1 MFFAKL
7 IVQDIPKLWIGKVIP
22 EMEDDTNDLGYL
34 SHRQDSLH
42 LSGIFPVELGITTI
56 KEILQPQIAAKIFG
70 VNAKSI
76 YLDMNAY
83 KTRISK
89 IWLYNH
95 SNTALGLVASMIT
108 DIATISATLDQVSGE
123 NERVARD
130 ILCRYL
136 QIYGHIMRDQRQYA
150 EAIVALEEAVNLA
163 EYVNNNKL
171 LAVTLLRLG
180 NVYHDRG
187 DIALFQSKIDAA
199 SGDSTGASAKRAR
212 ADADFQAAMKQ
223 FARVRSMNKMWPEIH
238 IALLMGE
245 GNAQA
250 RMAHS
255 QKDAILASLALLNQ
269 GEKIIADN
277 YLKNSEGDEYS
288 VFASSID
295 VARRRLQMSKASAL
309 LAADWPREAL
319 QELTEMLNLPPQ
331 GNMIRMNAYT
341 NFLWA
346 QGYADTGKLD
356 GAALLA
362 QDTLMVMKR
371 IRSEVNIARIRGLYR
386 QLVSADSRQIEVIRL
401 GVMLG

>member
-1 MFFAKL
+1 
-7 IVQDIPKLWIGKVIP
+7 
-22 EMEDDTNDLGYL
+22 MEDDTNDLEQL
-34 SHRQDSLH
+34 SHRQGSPH
-42 LSGIFPVELGITTI
+42 LSGILPAALGIITI
-56 KEILQPQIAAKIFG
+56 KEILQPQIATKIFG
-70 VNAKSI
+70 VDAKSI
-76 YLDMNAY
+76 YLDIDAY
-83 KTRISK
+83 KNRINK
-89 IWLYNH
+89 MWLCNH
-95 SNTALGLVASMIT
+95 ANTALDLITSMIT
-108 DIATISATLDQVSGE
+108 DIATISATLDQISGE

-150 EAIVALEEAVNLA
+150 EAITALEEAVSLA
-163 EYVNNNKL
+163 ECMNNNRL

-187 DIALFQSKIDAA
+187 DITLAQSKIDTAIGETTSA
-199 SGDSTGASAKRAR
+199 NAKRAS
-212 ADADFQAAMKQ
+212 ADADFQAAMNQ
-223 FARVRSMNKMWPEIH
+223 FARVRGMKKFSSEIH

-250 RMAHS
+250 RMAHGE
-255 QKDAILASLALLNQ
+255 KDAIWASLLLLNK
-269 GEKIIADN
+269 GEKIVANN
-277 YLKNSEGDEYS
+277 YLKDSEGDEYS

-295 VARRRLQMSKASAL
+295 VAKRQLEISKASAL
-309 LAADWPREAL
+309 LAAGWPREAL
-319 QELTEMLNLPPQ
+319 QELTEMLNLPSQ
-331 GNMIRMNAYT
+331 GNMVRMNAYT

-362 QDTLMVMKR
+362 QDALTVMKR

-401 GVMLG
+401 GVMLGSGQ